1 MLRRGQR
8 RDVSRGTLCGVRIY
22 ADRFPTAARQLV
34 TDLLVVAWVYAAIRG
49 AMWLHDLVQRL
60 AVPGQ
65 KLEGAGGGLAENLA
79 DASGKIGR
87 VPLVGDEL
95 TTPFERAAEAA
106 RAVAD
111 AGRDQQELVDQ
122 LAWAL
127 AVAVLV
133 FPLGLVLFGWLPLR
147 LRWMRRAGAA
157 AALRSA
163 PAGRDLLALR
173 ALAGQPLGRLTR
185 IAPDVAEAW
194 RRGDPDTVDAL
205 AALELRELGLRTKR

>member
-1 MLRRGQR
+1 M
-8 RDVSRGTLCGVRIY
+8 RIY

-34 TDLLVVAWVYAAIRG
+34 TDLLVVAWVYVAIRG
-49 AMWLHDLVQRL
+49 AMWLHDLVGRL
-60 AVPGQ
+60 AVPGR
-65 KLEGAGGGLAENLA
+65 KLEGAGAGLADNLA
-79 DASGKIGR
+79 DAGGKIGR

-205 AALELRELGLRTKR
+205 AALELRELGLRADR

>member
-1 MLRRGQR
+1 M
-8 RDVSRGTLCGVRIY
+8 RIY

-34 TDLLVVAWVYAAIRG
+34 TDLLVVAWVYAAVRG

-65 KLEGAGGGLAENLA
+65 KLEGAGGGLADNLA

-122 LAWAL
+122 LALAL

-147 LRWMRRAGAA
+147 LRWMRRAGEA

-194 RRGDPDTVDAL
+194 RRGDSDTVDAL

>member
-1 MLRRGQR
+1 M
-8 RDVSRGTLCGVRIY
+8 RIY

-34 TDLLVVAWVYAAIRG
+34 TDLLVIAWVYVAIRG

-65 KLEGAGGGLAENLA
+65 KLEGAGRGLADNLA

-106 RAVAD
+106 RSVAD

-122 LAWAL
+122 LALAL